1 MMRKNGF
8 TLQELLISMAII
20 GIMAA
25 AIAPAINAIM
35 SDKRKAMYMKAYN
48 TLTNVTNE
56 VLSDPSLYWTKYDPD
71 TGEATCSGL
80 GCADLPTT
88 YAPCNEVHWQCKDS
102 KYKFPKIFATKV
114 NYVERTSPVAGSTL
128 TTNIKTIDGIDWNFK
143 ATKSSET
150 DTEYEVTIDVNYKN
164 TNEKNKCTYNSST
177 CPNPDQFE
185 FKIDNDGGITAVDAL
200 GRAFLENPTDMKSIR
215 EDKERAKE
223 LFGGSGAIPNRPTN
237 RPSIG
242 GPSGFGGSGFGG
254 SGAIPNRP
262 RPSTGTIGGTSG
274 FGGSGA
280 IPNRPTNSN

>member
-25 AIAPAINAIM
+25 AIAPAINSIM
-35 SDKRKAMYMKAYN
+35 PDKRKAMYMKAYN
-48 TLTNVTNE
+48 TLTNTTNE
-56 VLSDPSLYWTKYDPD
+56 ILSDPSLYWTTYNEN
-71 TGEATCSGL
+71 TGEATCMGL
-80 GCADLPTT
+80 GCQDLPTS
-88 YAPCNEVHWQCKDS
+88 YAPCDNVDLKCNGTIS
-102 KYKFPKIFATKV
+102 KFPNLFATKV
-114 NYVERTSPVAGSTL
+114 NYVEISGPPYDGSFFKVDLKTVDGVDWLFQATSNT
-128 TTNIKTIDGIDWNFK
+128 F
-143 ATKSSET
+143 TKV
-150 DTEYEVTIDVNYKN
+150 EYKLIIDVNYKN

-177 CPNPDQFE
+177 CPNPDKFE

-223 LFGGSGAIPNRPTN
+223 LYKSTISRPT
-237 RPSIG
+237 IG

-262 RPSTGTIGGTSG
+262 
-274 FGGSGA
+274 
-280 IPNRPTNSN
+280 TNSN